1 MHALSVLHAQ
11 SVRRLIPTLIGCCPE
26 RHPACVQICCIS
38 RQSPLVVRKSKQT
51 RLVSQRQSY
60 VCAQEPFC
68 LGSVPLAVCPLSLS
82 THFILSSFFPPHTFL
97 FQGTIPY
104 SFCTNISSPILINL
118 LYYEGGM
125 KNSVGML
132 LPGLLVCLNT
142 VYYLKCGL
150 FVWKCS
156 LLFYLLSCKYG
167 YFYMK
172 IHIQRQASELYCLL

>member
-1 MHALSVLHAQ
+1 MYVLRNHFVLDLCLWQ
-11 SVRRLIPTLIGCCPE
+11 
-26 RHPACVQICCIS
+26 
-38 RQSPLVVRKSKQT
+38 
-51 RLVSQRQSY
+51 Y
-60 VCAQEPFC
+60 VLYLWA
-68 LGSVPLAVCPLSLS
+68 
-82 THFILSSFFPPHTFL
+82 HILSYLHFFPPHTFL

-104 SFCTNISSPILINL
+104 SFCTNISSPILISL

-132 LPGLLVCLNT
+132 LPGLLVCLNS

-172 IHIQRQASELYCLL
+172 IHIQRQASELYCLLWDVLVWVKLRYCKKICTCSLWFELENLVQEDVQSYYNSC

>member
-1 MHALSVLHAQ
+1 MCSDLLHFTPVTF
-11 SVRRLIPTLIGCCPE
+11 SCPQKQTNK
-26 RHPACVQICCIS
+26 ACIS
-38 RQSPLVVRKSKQT
+38 
-51 RLVSQRQSY
+51 
-60 VCAQEPFC
+60 
-68 LGSVPLAVCPLSLS
+68 AVELCMCSG
-82 THFILSSFFPPHTFL
+82 TILSWICAFGSMSFISEHTFYLIFIFSPPHTFL

-132 LPGLLVCLNT
+132 LPGLLVCLNS